1 MSDNLAEQLYWAS
14 SDGRDQEVLELLQ
27 KGAPPNNSHYYS
39 EQGGGTPLHRA
50 CANNH
55 IRSADLL
62 IKFGAI
68 VAAKNNDGYIPLHW
82 ACVYNSMDTARLLLE
97 HHCPTDIKDIIER
110 TAADLA
116 REYGY
121 DALADYVEGF
131 QPGPR
136 DPLSS
141 YPTLEQLS
149 QLKCECDQWLLL
161 GVCLGLVNDELET
174 IKKSQH
180 PTAETLKEAKI
191 KNIGIQWKDIVEAL
205 VSIGEGKSALSVSAF
220 CGWLDCVKHFVKTVG
235 LDPKEPVNKAGDT
248 PLSLASANGHLD
260 TVKYLANEHHCDPR
274 KPVNKAGD
282 TPLSLACA
290 NGHLD
295 TVKYLVN
302 EHHCVPRST
311 VNKAGDTPLSLAYKG
326 GHWEVVKY
334 LAQEHQCD
342 PKFAVNEAGDTPLS
356 LECSRGD
363 LEMVKALINKHV
375 DTNKPVNKA
384 DDTPLSLACAN
395 GHLDTVKY
403 LVNEHHCDPRKPV
416 NKAGDT
422 PLSLACANGHLDTVK
437 YLVNEHHCVPRSTV
451 NKAGDTP
458 LSLAYKGGHWEV
470 VKYLAQEHQCD
481 PKFAV
486 NEAGDTPLSLECS
499 RGDLEMVKAL
509 INKHVD
515 TNKPVNKADDTPLSL
530 ACANGHLDTVKYL
543 VNEHHCDPSKPVN
556 KAGDTPLSLACANG
570 HLDTVKYLVNEH
582 HCDPRKPVNKAG
594 DTPLSLACANGHLD
608 TVKYLVNKHHCVP
621 RSTVN
626 KAGDTPFSLAYKG
639 GHWEVVKYLA
649 QEHQCDPKFAVN
661 EAGDTPLS
669 LECSRGDLEMVKA
682 LINMRVDPN
691 KPVNKA
697 GDTSLSLAYQGG
709 HWEVVKYLAITHHCD
724 TTIAVNEAGDTP
736 LSLECSRGDLEMVKA
751 LMNKRVDPNKPV
763 NKAGDTPLS
772 LTCTNGHLNTVK
784 YLVNEHHCDIR
795 STVNKAGDTPLSLT
809 CTNGHLNTVKYL
821 VNEHHCDI
829 RSTVN
834 KAGDTPLSLAYKGGH
849 WEVAKY
855 LVIIHHCDTKSA
867 VNEAGDT
874 PLSLECS
881 RGDLEMVKALMN
893 KDVDPNSTNK
903 AGDTPLSL
911 AYKGG
916 HWEVAKY
923 LVITH
928 HCDTK
933 FAVNKAGDTPL
944 SLECSRGDLEMVKA
958 LINKHVDPN
967 EPVNKA
973 GDTPLSLAYK
983 GRHWEV
989 VKYLAITHH
998 CDPKIAVNEAG
1009 DTPLSLECSRGD
1021 LKMVKA
1027 LMNKDVDPNKPVNKA
1042 GDTPLSL
1049 AYKGGHWKLAKYFV
1063 ITHHCGIK
1071 IAVNKA
1077 GDTPLSLECSRG
1089 DLKMVKA
1096 LIKNIHIDPNEPVNK
1111 AGDTPLSLAYK
1122 GRHWKLVKY
1131 LVITHHCHTKIA
1143 VNEAGDTP
1151 LSLECS
1157 RGDLEM
1163 VKALINKDV
1172 DPNKPVNKAGDTPL
1186 SLAYNGRHWEV
1197 AKYLVI
1203 THHCDTEFAV
1213 NEAGDTPLSLEF
1225 SRGDLEMVKALMN
1238 KDVDPNSF
1246 LLLAVKYGPASR
1258 VEFLLAECHSDPNVI
1273 DKEGKTPLDLSNDPN
1288 IIKLLLKHG
1297 AKVANVYKEHSKLIG
1312 KLSSERPPHLPLFVL
1327 LTGDGGVGKSTLLK
1341 SILTPKGFWSK
1352 LLQKARPVDGVDTR
1366 TVGIIPYE
1374 VYTKEFGRI
1383 IYFDFAGQKEFYTSH
1398 CAILENAVQ
1407 TSPPIIILCAKLVE
1421 SEQAIIDSMIHW
1433 LTLVQNQCT
1442 NLKDKAH
1449 VIVVG
1454 SHADQVKEMGE
1465 DPRAKESIFAP
1476 IIKQFPKFEFTE
1488 FIPMDCRF
1496 ADSVDMKKAKRQIQ
1510 KSSAILRSPETIS
1523 LNAHTFYI
1531 YLVESFKD
1539 DLALLLGKVHE
1550 KIKSDLNEDLSKRT
1564 QDILSFIPSTI
1575 SHLVEI
1581 CDQLHKRG
1589 LLLFLR
1595 NDSSPEKSFLVIDQA
1610 TLLSTVTGTV
1620 FAPESFRQ
1628 HCKLASST
1636 GVVPLS
1642 KFSKAFN
1649 GFDIEMLIA
1658 FMSHL
1663 ELCFEIIDKKV
1674 LDFISKEIASSTDR
1688 DASVSESDTR
1698 YLFFPGLIR
1707 IETPDQVWKHAQSI
1721 KYHFGWIFETSQ
1733 DTEFYD
1739 PRCLQVLIL
1748 RIVFTFRL
1756 APARKILL
1764 NIPSLQRFC
1773 SVWKS
1778 GICWCNDDGITAHL
1792 ELAEN
1797 GRSLVIKMRSDTV
1810 RPEGLIHRSRI
1821 VSTIRETVES
1831 FGRNVNVIES
1841 IIDPNEV
1848 VKHPLKNSSDL
1859 PLVDI
1864 KDIAAAVSS
1873 NKSTIKS
1880 TQQVGLTF
1888 EHLFQFE
1895 PYAGL
1900 DQATIQCI
1908 HSNKNVKKN
1917 EKISRAF
1924 ISHFAELVANSDNE
1938 TPDQVARNSRMY
1950 RRILSQFQALVVNI
1964 QSVSPRQE
1972 VVQALERWRS
1982 ETEGTY
1988 SCLRDTLN
1996 KYSVFT
2002 GRNPLD
2008 LAGVAHDDI
2017 DLSVFRS
2024 SASRDEQYDPG
2035 TTSLHELMVKHR
2047 VTDEQLDREIK
2058 QDDFAPVAM
2067 HFDDVELYLNPLKLT
2082 DNEQADVRRETYLS
2096 RSNQVAVINCLSIW
2110 RGHEPSEATFRA
2122 LIRILLDLRK
2132 AEIATKIVQYLNEIK
2147 AQ

>member
-933 FAVNKAGDTPL
+933 FAVN
-944 SLECSRGDLEMVKA
+944 
-958 LINKHVDPN
+958 
-967 EPVNKA
+967 
-973 GDTPLSLAYK
+973 
-983 GRHWEV
+983 
-989 VKYLAITHH
+989 
-998 CDPKIAVNEAG
+998 
-1009 DTPLSLECSRGD
+1009 
-1021 LKMVKA
+1021 
-1027 LMNKDVDPNKPVNKA
+1027 
-1042 GDTPLSL
+1042 
-1049 AYKGGHWKLAKYFV
+1049 
-1063 ITHHCGIK
+1063 
-1071 IAVNKA
+1071 
-1077 GDTPLSLECSRG
+1077 
-1089 DLKMVKA
+1089 
-1096 LIKNIHIDPNEPVNK
+1096 
-1111 AGDTPLSLAYK
+1111 
-1122 GRHWKLVKY
+1122 
-1131 LVITHHCHTKIA
+1131 
-1143 VNEAGDTP
+1143 EAGDTP

-1238 KDVDPNSF
+1238 KDVDPNKPVNKAGDTPLFLAFRGRHWEVVKYLAIIHHCDTKSF